1 MTNAM
6 WELYWL
12 TRAIAINNALG
23 PVSIVWLVCFLV
35 VGGVHYLCGCN
46 IGKYDSELDKIQK
59 KTYVSRGLK
68 LMAASLVGFVIFG
81 TGYVLTPDKDEAA
94 VIVAGGAVIA
104 AAQSDAGQKIAS
116 KSVAVLEGS
125 LDNILGKEAVAK
137 AQIDVEKKVVDAVK
151 NQMGIKDDGKGTNS
165 PAPSGS

>member
-1 MTNAM
+1 MTSTM

-12 TRAIAINNALG
+12 TRVINIHDCSGIIWGLLLCTMIIGTLATLISSIDSGKGHVEKWLG
-23 PVSIVWLVCFLV
+23 RVGIFLGIPWL
-35 VGGVHYLCGCN
+35 
-46 IGKYDSELDKIQK
+46 
-59 KTYVSRGLK
+59 
-68 LMAASLVGFVIFG
+68 LVGLLFVF
-81 TGYVLTPDKDEAA
+81 TPTKEEAA
-94 VIVAGGAVIA
+94 FIVAGGAVVM
-104 AAQSDAGQKIAS
+104 AAQSDAGQKIAQ

-137 AQIDVEKKVVDAVK
+137 AQLDVEKKVVDAVK